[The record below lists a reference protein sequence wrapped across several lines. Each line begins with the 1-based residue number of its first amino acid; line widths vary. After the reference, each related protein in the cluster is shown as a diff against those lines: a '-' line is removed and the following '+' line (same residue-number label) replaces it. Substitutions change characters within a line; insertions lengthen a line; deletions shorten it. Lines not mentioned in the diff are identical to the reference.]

1 MSDEQQALKV
11 FLNNARERAS
21 LVLNE
26 EHIGADVKS
35 VIKDLLQVS
44 DSFSTLMVQNVGQ
57 SSDVRVLK
65 KKFDQAKGEIRN
77 LTTKLEAFKK
87 AVLPIVDAIKVVS
100 AESGEI
106 AKRHATSTQD
116 PDLQSAARIR
126 AAAQQMVALIVQ
138 LGS

>member
-11 FLNNARERAS
+11 FLNNARERATT
-21 LVLNE
+21 VLSE
-26 EHIGADVKS
+26 EHIGADVKR

-65 KKFDQAKGEIRN
+65 KKFDQSKGEIRD
-77 LTTKLEAFKK
+77 LTAKVDAFKK
-87 AVLPIVDAIKVVS
+87 AVLPLVDAIKVVS

-106 AKRHATSTQD
+106 AKRHSTSTQD

-126 AAAQQMVALIVQ
+126 SAAQQMVALIVQ
-138 LGS
+138 LGN

>member
-65 KKFDQAKGEIRN
+65 KKFDQAKGEIRD

-106 AKRHATSTQD
+106 AKRHATLAQD